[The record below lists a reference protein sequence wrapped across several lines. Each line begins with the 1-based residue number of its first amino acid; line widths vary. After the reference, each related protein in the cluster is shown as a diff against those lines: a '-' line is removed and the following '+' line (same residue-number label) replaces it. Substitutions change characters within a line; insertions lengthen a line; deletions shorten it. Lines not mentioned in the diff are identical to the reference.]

1 MTWQVMAFGR
11 ARAEGGRR
19 PTPQEAAMSATPPS
33 PTEIVTRFMKLME
46 PLNYDEALKLVSDA
60 CEYTNPPP
68 FGTVRGPAAIR
79 AVLEPFFAPT
89 RENAFTILRS
99 AASGPVVLLERLDR
113 HLFGDRWVELP
124 VTGVFEVHDGK
135 ITYWRD
141 YFDAA
146 TILSQ
151 LPAT

>member
-1 MTWQVMAFGR
+1 VTP
-11 ARAEGGRR
+11 EGKQ
-19 PTPQEAAMSATPPS
+19 PQPEKETKLTDQATPGS
-33 PTEIVTRFMKLME
+33 VAKAFLQAME
-46 PLNYDEALKLVSDA
+46 SLDYATALQLVAEA

-68 FGTVRGPAAIR
+68 IGTVHGPAGVR

-89 RENAFTILRS
+89 LDNEFRIVREAVNGS
-99 AASGPVVLLERLDR
+99 VVILERLDR
-113 HLFGDRWVELP
+113 HRLVDKWVELP
-124 VTGVFEVHDGK
+124 VTGVFEVKQGL

-151 LPAT
+151 WPTG